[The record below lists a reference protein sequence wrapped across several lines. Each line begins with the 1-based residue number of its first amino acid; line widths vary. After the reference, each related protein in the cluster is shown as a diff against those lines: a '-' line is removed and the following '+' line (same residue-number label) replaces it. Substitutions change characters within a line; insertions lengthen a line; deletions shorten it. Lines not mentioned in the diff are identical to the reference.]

1 MKSNLKNQLPRRKF
15 LKFSSSA
22 VIGAPFILN
31 HYDFVQKAGMT
42 CMDIHNHLKSTETA
56 KTVNWDR
63 TTDTFK
69 AGDPSKPVKKI
80 AVAWKASWDALKEA
94 ERRGAD
100 MFISHESICVNAQN
114 GSPEPEVVFAL
125 PTEKPKFDWLG
136 KTGLVVYR
144 CHDVWDRFPEIGV
157 RDTWQRELKIGN
169 KIINDAYPFY
179 VTQIDPM
186 TVGELSQHILKLLK
200 PLGQTG
206 VMVTGNLEKKVSKV
220 GTGTGQNNNSVALRE
235 AGADIGIMTDDGY
248 NNVRMG
254 HHANELDFPTIVV
267 NHGVSEEWALRNLA
281 TYLQKT
287 FPKIEVFNIPQNC
300 LYKIIV

>member
-1 MKSNLKNQLPRRKF
+1 MESKRNQLHRRNFIKY
-15 LKFSSSA
+15 SSSA
-22 VIGAPFILN
+22 VLGAPFILN
-31 HYDFVQKAGMT
+31 HYDFVQKPGMT
-42 CMDIHNHLKSTETA
+42 CMDIHNHLKLTETA
-56 KTVNWDR
+56 KKVNWER

-69 AGDPSKPVKKI
+69 AGDPSRPVKKI
-80 AVAWKASWDALKEA
+80 AVAWKASWDALREA
-94 ERRGAD
+94 ERKGAD

-125 PTEKPKFDWLG
+125 PTEKPKFDWLE

-169 KIINDAYPFY
+169 KIVNDAYPFY

-186 TVGELSQHILKLLK
+186 TVGELSRHILKLLK

-287 FPKIEVFNIPQNC
+287 FPKIEVLNIPQTC